1 MKKNGKDMNAA
12 VVTCGELACL
22 LDYDRELCKELARFG
37 IDTEPVRW
45 DNEEQDWGKYD
56 FLLMRT
62 AWGYYKQYGKFL
74 EFLSKIKKSGI
85 KIFNSAD
92 IMLVNSHK
100 FYLKE
105 LKSAG
110 VNIVPT
116 HFIKR
121 RTLMSISKIVKI
133 GKWQKYIIKPA
144 VSAGSFNA
152 VLFDADDPA
161 GDEVFEG
168 MIKENDLLVQKFL
181 PEISEGEY
189 STIYFSGDFRY
200 TVRKTP
206 KPGEYR
212 VQKDYGGNY
221 ERVIPPQAVISECE
235 KIVEI
240 LDAAYLYARID
251 GVLAGGRFW
260 IMEVEMIE
268 PDLYMDI
275 VPEAVP
281 QFAKLIAS
289 RAKNEI

>member
-1 MKKNGKDMNAA
+1 MKAA
-12 VVTCGELACL
+12 ILTCDKLAELL
-22 LDYDRELCKELARFG
+22 EYDRELCALLGTHG
-37 IDTEPVRW
+37 IDAEPVLW
-45 DNEEQDWGKYD
+45 DEEGIDWKKYD

-62 AWGYYKQYGKFL
+62 AWGYYHQYGKFI
-74 EFLSKIKKSGI
+74 EFLKTIKKLNI
-85 KIFNSAD
+85 RIFNSAD
-92 IMLVNSHK
+92 IMINNAHK
-100 FYLKE
+100 FYLKD
-105 LKSAG
+105 LKAAG

-121 RTLMSISKIVKI
+121 RTLMSINKIVKI

-152 VLFDADDPA
+152 HLFDADDPE
-161 GDEVFEG
+161 GDKAFET
-168 MIKENDLLVQKFL
+168 MIKDNDVLIQKFL
-181 PEISEGEY
+181 PEIADGEY
-189 STIYFSGDFRY
+189 STVYFAGDFRY

-206 KPGEYR
+206 PPGEYR
-212 VQKDYGGNY
+212 VQKDFGGIY
-221 ERVIPPQAVISECE
+221 ERVTPPHAVISECE

-251 GVLAGGRFW
+251 GVISRGRFW

-275 VPEAVP
+275 VPEAIP

-289 RAKNEI
+289 RAKNEHY